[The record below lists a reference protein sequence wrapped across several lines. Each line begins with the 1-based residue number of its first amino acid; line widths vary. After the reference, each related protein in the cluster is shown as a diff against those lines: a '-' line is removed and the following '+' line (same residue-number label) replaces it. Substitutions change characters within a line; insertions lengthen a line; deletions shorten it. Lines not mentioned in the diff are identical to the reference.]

1 MEPDEPRA
9 KIDEHWG
16 DGRRMID
23 RVRIRGYRVFRDFD
37 LAPSPG
43 LNLIVG
49 DNGSGK
55 STLLE
60 AMTLALSGHI
70 NGRWAQ
76 DELNPYWFNADIVR
90 DFFDN
95 FRKSSSPAMPE
106 ISIELYFQS
115 IRGEESDP
123 DLQILRGVHNSA
135 GEDVPGLKITV
146 RPSADYSS
154 EMTEYLNGQDR
165 PDIIPVEYYEVA
177 WESFAGVPV
186 KRKPKGLGLS
196 TIDAR
201 TVKST
206 WGVDYHTRQML
217 AGFMEP
223 RERAQVSIANR
234 VSRAEITK
242 NALNVVNERIGR
254 EAPVLNDSEIS
265 LGMDQSSAAAW
276 ENAVVPHLSSIPFA
290 LAGQGEQAAL
300 KVSLAMF
307 RSAEST
313 AFVMVEEPENH
324 LSYTALTRLIARI
337 DSLAGDRQVFIA
349 THSSYVINRLG
360 LDRLRLL
367 SRGRGTTFA
376 SLTSDTVSYF
386 KKLSGFDTLR
396 VVLARDLVLVEGPSD
411 EMIFEKAYKSIRGAA
426 PIDDGVDVL
435 SMNGVALAR
444 ALELCNAL
452 DRRVA
457 ALRDNDGKAP
467 AHWEEKVKLYL
478 SAGKRQLFIG
488 DPSLGATLEPQLMHS
503 NSPEHLRK
511 MLDLGANDDV
521 AKWMAAN
528 KTEAA
533 LRLAESEGTLEI
545 PEYIHQAIEF
555 IHE

>member
-1 MEPDEPRA
+1 
-9 KIDEHWG
+9 
-16 DGRRMID
+16 MID

-76 DELNPYWFNADIVR
+76 DELNPYWFNADMVR

-95 FRKSSSPAMPE
+95 FRKSNSPAMPE
-106 ISIELYFQS
+106 IYIELYFQS
-115 IRGEESDP
+115 SRGEESDP

-154 EMTEYLNGQDR
+154 EMTEYMNGQDR

-186 KRKPKGLGLS
+186 RRKPKGLGLS

-223 RERAQVSIANR
+223 HERAQVSIANR

-242 NALNVVNERIGR
+242 NALNVVNERIGK

-337 DSLAGDRQVFIA
+337 NSLAGDRQVFIA

-376 SLTSDTVSYF
+376 SLSSDTVSYF

-488 DPSLGATLEPQLMHS
+488 DPSLGATLEPQLMHR
-503 NSPEHLRK
+503 NSLEHLRK

-521 AKWMAAN
+521 AKWMATN

>member
-1 MEPDEPRA
+1 
-9 KIDEHWG
+9 
-16 DGRRMID
+16 MIN

-37 LAPSPG
+37 LTPSPG

-76 DELNPYWFNADIVR
+76 DELNPYWFNAGMVQN
-90 DFFDN
+90 FFEDL
-95 FRKSSSPAMPE
+95 RLGKSPDTPE
-106 ISIELYFQS
+106 ILIELYFQS
-115 IRGEESDP
+115 SRGEESDP
-123 DLQILRGVHNSA
+123 DLQLLRGVHNSA
-135 GEDVPGLKITV
+135 EEDVSGLKITV
-146 RPSADYSS
+146 RPSADYLS
-154 EMTEYLNGQDR
+154 EMTEYMNGRDR
-165 PDIIPVEYYEVA
+165 PDIMPVEYHEVA
-177 WESFAGVPV
+177 WETFAGVPV
-186 KRKPKGLGLS
+186 RRKPKGLGLS

-206 WGVDYHTRQML
+206 RGVDYHTRQML

-234 VSRAEITK
+234 VARAEITQ
-242 NALNVVNERIGR
+242 NALHAVNQRIGK

-276 ENAVVPHLSSIPFA
+276 ENTVVPHLSSIPFA
-290 LAGQGEQAAL
+290 LAGQGQQAAL

-337 DSLAGDRQVFIA
+337 NSLAGERQVFIA

-367 SRGRGTTFA
+367 SRGKGTTFA
-376 SLTSDTVSYF
+376 SLSPDTVSYF

-396 VVLARDLVLVEGPSD
+396 VVLARHLVLVEGPSD
-411 EMIFEKAYKSIRGAA
+411 EMIFEKAYKSIRGTL
-426 PIDDGVDVL
+426 PINVGVDVL

-444 ALELCNAL
+444 ALELCHAL
-452 DRRVA
+452 DRPVA
-457 ALRDNDGKAP
+457 ALRDNDGNTP
-467 AHWEEKVKLYL
+467 AHWEEKVKSYL
-478 SAGKRQLFIG
+478 AAGKRQLFIG
-488 DPSLGATLEPQLMHS
+488 DPSLGAPLEPQLMHS
-503 NSPEHLRK
+503 NASEDLRK
-511 MLDLGANDDV
+511 MLNLDVDKDV
-521 AKWMAAN
+521 AEWMAAN

-533 LRLAESEGTLEI
+533 LRLAESEDTLGI

-555 IHE
+555 IDE